1 MGGMNGHEFLRATVT
16 ADLIHWGVIG
26 LVALASWLL
35 TRYIVRRQKAQT
47 TPTVP
52 LPPLPQ
58 QWIGPCPLCAH
69 CCQIYGT
76 TAPPTIAPS
85 TIQNCGLCGITGRI
99 AGNLRGTPMCM
110 DCFIKLCGSG
120 PSNTCVFCGNDARG
134 AGTVVE
140 GKNVPACV
148 SCCNKRAAFPRCAVC
163 QAPTSG
169 EYLNSDHLCTW
180 CAAAKPN
187 KIGA

>member
-58 QWIGPCPLCAH
+58 QWIGPCPLCPH
-69 CCQIYGT
+69 CRKAYGVAADDALAPGWQVE
-76 TAPPTIAPS
+76 TARTPIQSS
-85 TIQNCGLCGITGRI
+85 TVQKCAVCDCLCARI
-99 AGNLRGTPMCM
+99 GDHLRGAPVCM
-110 DCFIKLCGSG
+110 DCLIKHLESSK
-120 PSNTCVFCGNDARG
+120 PS
-134 AGTVVE
+134 
-140 GKNVPACV
+140 
-148 SCCNKRAAFPRCAVC
+148 
-163 QAPTSG
+163 
-169 EYLNSDHLCTW
+169 L
-180 CAAAKPN
+180 
-187 KIGA
+187 